1 MRNIVFKLLITFFLS
16 QVAINAEATIFYT
29 ANLNG
34 LAESI
39 PNASTGSGFVTVGFD
54 ASANTLSINASFSGL
69 TGIDTAAHIHC
80 CVAPP
85 ANAAV
90 ATETPSF
97 IGFPLGVTSGTYN
110 QLFDLTQV
118 SSFSSGFITS
128 QGGTVASAEA
138 ALAAGLA
145 SGEAYFDIHSNIY
158 PGGEIRGFLVPQVP
172 EPEIYVMML
181 FGIGLLGLTARRR
194 KN

>member
-1 MRNIVFKLLITFFLS
+1 MRNIVFKFLITFFLS

-54 ASANTLSINASFSGL
+54 AIANTLSINASFSGL

>member
-16 QVAINAEATIFYT
+16 QVAINAEATIFYI

-54 ASANTLSINASFSGL
+54 AIANTLSINASFSGL

>member
-54 ASANTLSINASFSGL
+54 AIANTLSINASFSGL